1 MQKIYSCVLILLLA
15 AQNIFAQQIDKVII
29 SGYGGQ
35 HDLDVKTSFL
45 LGYASYNNTS
55 FTDEVILYSNT
66 LQSSYDYAV
75 ANNYDLII
83 RSTPGLSTGL
93 RLAPDYPSVELVMP
107 AGSNVYTQ
115 VFYGDVITSPV
126 VITGAGEDSN
136 MTGYQLEFYSI
147 DPITETNASSFAN
160 GYIAGQLAFISN
172 TLNVS
177 FDSARALAR
186 AKGSENGM
194 LDFYNG
200 FGEVQPENI
209 ITDPLPVELTSF
221 VAKIV
226 GKSIILNWQ
235 TATEI
240 NNFGFEVER
249 KTSPNPSK
257 GGEQNNNQWE
267 TIGFVNGNG
276 NSNSPKNYAFEDKN
290 PEGVGEINYRLK
302 QIDNDGQ
309 FEYSNII
316 SVNFSVNNFELYQNY
331 PNPFNPSTII
341 SFKLPITGNVTLK
354 VYDILGSE
362 IETLVDECKE
372 AGVYSVLFNSQ
383 SILPSGVYIY
393 RLAIHSDKIEIKNN
407 ELPYTMNRKMTL
419 IK

>member
-83 RSTPGLSTGL
+83 RSTSGLSTGL

-267 TIGFVNGNG
+267 AIGFVNGNG

-362 IETLVDECKE
+362 IETLVDEYKE

-393 RLAIHSDKIEIKNN
+393 KIEIKNN

>member
-83 RSTPGLSTGL
+83 RSTSGLSTGL

-186 AKGSENGM
+186 VKGSENGV

-200 FGEVQPENI
+200 FGEVQPQNI

-221 VAKIV
+221 TAKVI
-226 GKSIILNWQ
+226 GKSILLNWQ
-235 TATEI
+235 TATEL
-240 NNFGFEVER
+240 NNYGFDLER
-249 KTSPNPSK
+249 KASPNPSE

-267 TIGFVNGNG
+267 TIIFIKGNG
-276 NSNSPKNYAFEDKN
+276 NSNSPKNYSFEDKN
-290 PEGVGEINYRLK
+290 PAGSGEIKYRLK
-302 QIDNDGQ
+302 QIDNNGQ
-309 FEYSNII
+309 FKYSDVIHVIYSLND
-316 SVNFSVNNFELYQNY
+316 FQLFQNY
-331 PNPFNPSTII
+331 PNPFNPSTTI
-341 SFKLPITGNVTLK
+341 SWQLPVSSQSTLK
-354 VYDILGSE
+354 VYDILGKE
-362 IETLVDECKE
+362 VFTLVDEYKQAGKYETEFNASTLPC
-372 AGVYSVLFNSQ
+372 GVYYYQAKAGDFEKTLKM
-383 SILPSGVYIY
+383 IL
-393 RLAIHSDKIEIKNN
+393 LK
-407 ELPYTMNRKMTL
+407 
-419 IK
+419 